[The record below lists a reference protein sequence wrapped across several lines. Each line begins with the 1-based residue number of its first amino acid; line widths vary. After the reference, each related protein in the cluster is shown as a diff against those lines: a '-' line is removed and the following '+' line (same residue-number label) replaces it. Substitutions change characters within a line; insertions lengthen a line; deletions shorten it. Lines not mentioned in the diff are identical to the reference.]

1 MKLEALTAV
10 PAGVVTEILPVLA
23 PFGTV
28 AEMLVADVTVKV
40 ALLLPNFTAVAPV
53 KFVPVIV
60 TTVPTRPLSGVNP
73 VIVGA
78 ATIVKELA
86 LAAVPPGVV
95 TMIGPVV
102 AFAGTVAVICEGD
115 LTLNEAL
122 TPLKVT
128 SVVPERFV
136 PLMVTDVPV
145 VPRVGVKLEIVG
157 VDPVVTV
164 NGDALVAVPLGVVTA
179 IDPVVA
185 PVGTVAVI
193 WVAEFTV

>member
-1 MKLEALTAV
+1 VKLDALTAV
-10 PAGVVTEILPVLA
+10 PAGVVTEMLPVLA
-23 PFGTV
+23 PLGTV

-60 TTVPTRPLSGVNP
+60 TTVPTRPLWGAKP
-73 VIVGA
+73 VIVGG

-86 LAAVPPGVV
+86 LVAVPPGVV

-102 AFAGTVAVICEGD
+102 AFAGTVAVIWD
-115 LTLNEAL
+115 ADFTLNEAL
-122 TPLKVT
+122 TPSKVT
-128 SVVPERFV
+128 FVVPERFV
-136 PLMVTDVPV
+136 PLMVTNVPI
-145 VPRVGVKLEIVG
+145 VPLVGVKLEIVG
-157 VDPVVTV
+157 VGPVVTA
-164 NGDALVAVPLGVVTA
+164 NAEALVAVPLGVVTA

-193 WVAEFTV
+193 WIAEFTV